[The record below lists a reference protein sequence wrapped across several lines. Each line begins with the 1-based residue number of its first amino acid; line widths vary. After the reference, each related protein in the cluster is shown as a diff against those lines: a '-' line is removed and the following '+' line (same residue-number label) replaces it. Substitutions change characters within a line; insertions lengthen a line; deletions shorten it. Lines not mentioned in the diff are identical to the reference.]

1 MRAGIYFIRVVESN
15 GITTQFPRRIKKPE
29 GSNVKSTQNLSNTCW
44 LVTVGGCRGEGGMD
58 HHHLQK
64 RLGAGRNKD
73 TMRSHLPFAS
83 EAVLQ
88 ALGCSVASVVQA
100 AGPPGLHRWD
110 KKAGKLIVKVQPAA
124 NWPCQEGDLQVLQGP
139 QERHPV
145 PPSSGP
151 SWEQVDQQERKSA
164 YICSMFWAAG
174 SPARGGV
181 TPGPPGIPPAPPI
194 IWPILS

>member
-1 MRAGIYFIRVVESN
+1 MLTGHCGGLPGGGGN
-15 GITTQFPRRIKKPE
+15 GPPPPA
-29 GSNVKSTQNLSNTCW
+29 
-44 LVTVGGCRGEGGMD
+44 
-58 HHHLQK
+58 K
-64 RLGAGRNKD
+64 RFGAGRNKD
-73 TMRSHLPFAS
+73 TMSYHLPFAS

-110 KKAGKLIVKVQPAA
+110 KGWEIGVVKVQPAA

-194 IWPILS
+194 IWLILS